1 MTYNVVR
8 LTQNA
13 FTQGESIL
21 NGVVILHGKVY
32 KLHRNKMNEVIFQFD
47 VKKEYDNV
55 KFLGTLRT
63 ENERIFRSVA

>member
-55 KFLGTLRT
+55 KFLVTLRT